1 MTDRWLN
8 YVLSVVVTFGL
19 IGVAIYNQPRD
30 RQERAEFLDQELREI
45 DDDPPQEVE
54 RDPIELRQREDGVAA
69 DDEPEAEAQ
78 QEEEERLGSFGVSAS
93 HPVAVDVGMQV
104 LEAGGNAV
112 DAAVAVAFALG
123 VAEPFGSGIGGGG
136 AMLVQAPDAEPRYFD
151 YREIAPTSG
160 EPPTSDIGVPGF
172 VAGMAHVN
180 DELGTVELAELIEF
194 AARIAED
201 GFTVDAYLHE
211 RTRDAGHRMPIHLLP
226 RLFPDGQA
234 LPTGE
239 TLRQPEYAEALRL
252 IQSEG
257 PEVMY
262 EGQLAEA
269 IVEAVSG
276 LEMEDFAAYEV
287 VEVEP
292 SRGTFA
298 GFELLSGGA
307 PVAGPAVIQLLQIA
321 EALGVAELDLQEADG
336 FHVMAQAWRLANA
349 DRVDHVGDPTIEDV
363 DLDELLAVDRSS
375 QLAGTIPMDGF
386 VPIDEDGEQASLET
400 DTTHVVVVDRD
411 GTMVSMTNT
420 LSNFFGSGLPV
431 SGFFLNDQLKNFSA
445 EPDSIN
451 FPAPLKRPR
460 SFITPTIVLEDG
472 KPVLGIGTPGGR
484 RIPNIMAQVL
494 VRWAAHGEGLE
505 AAVLAPRF
513 HLERQTLEV
522 EESPGNGVAGELTS
536 RGYEVTTFV
545 PTTEYYGGVQALIV
559 DWDSRTIDGVED
571 TRREGTWDA
580 GE

>member
-505 AAVLAPRF
+505 DAVLAPRF

-559 DWDSRTIDGVED
+559 DWDARTIDGVED

>member
-30 RQERAEFLDQELREI
+30 RQERAEFLDQELLEI
-45 DDDPPQEVE
+45 DDEPPEDVE
-54 RDPIELRQREDGVAA
+54 RDAIELRQREDLVAA
-69 DDEPEAEAQ
+69 DDEPGAEAQ
-78 QEEEERLGSFGVSAS
+78 EEEEERLGSFGVSAS
-93 HPVAVDVGMQV
+93 HPAAVDVGMQV

-112 DAAVAVAFALG
+112 DAAVAVAFTLG

-172 VAGMAHVN
+172 VAGMAYVN
-180 DELGTVELAELIEF
+180 DELGSVELAELIEF

-201 GFTVDAYLHE
+201 GFTVDDYLHE

-234 LPTGE
+234 LPAGE

-252 IQSEG
+252 IQAEG

-269 IVEAVSG
+269 IVAAVSG

-298 GFELLSGGA
+298 GYEILSGGA

-321 EALGVAELDLQEADG
+321 EALGVADLDLQEADG
-336 FHVMAQAWRLANA
+336 FHAMAQAWRLANA
-349 DRVDHVGDPTIEDV
+349 DRVENIGDPTIDDV
-363 DLDELLAVDRSS
+363 DLDQLLSPTRSA
-375 QLAGTIPMDGF
+375 QLAEAIPADGF
-386 VPIDEDGEQASLET
+386 VPIDEDDEQASLET

-420 LSNFFGSGLPV
+420 LSNFYGSGLPV

-460 SFITPTIVLEDG
+460 SFITPTIVLQDD

-505 AAVLAPRF
+505 DAVLAPRF
-513 HLERQTLEV
+513 HLERRSLEV
-522 EESPGNGVAGELTS
+522 EESPGNGVVGELTS

>member
-1 MTDRWLN
+1 
-8 YVLSVVVTFGL
+8 
-19 IGVAIYNQPRD
+19 
-30 RQERAEFLDQELREI
+30 
-45 DDDPPQEVE
+45 
-54 RDPIELRQREDGVAA
+54 
-69 DDEPEAEAQ
+69 
-78 QEEEERLGSFGVSAS
+78 
-93 HPVAVDVGMQV
+93 
-104 LEAGGNAV
+104 
-112 DAAVAVAFALG
+112 
-123 VAEPFGSGIGGGG
+123 
-136 AMLVQAPDAEPRYFD
+136 
-151 YREIAPTSG
+151 
-160 EPPTSDIGVPGF
+160 
-172 VAGMAHVN
+172 
-180 DELGTVELAELIEF
+180 
-194 AARIAED
+194 
-201 GFTVDAYLHE
+201 
-211 RTRDAGHRMPIHLLP
+211 
-226 RLFPDGQA
+226 
-234 LPTGE
+234 
-239 TLRQPEYAEALRL
+239 
-252 IQSEG
+252 
-257 PEVMY
+257 
-262 EGQLAEA
+262 
-269 IVEAVSG
+269 
-276 LEMEDFAAYEV
+276 
-287 VEVEP
+287 
-292 SRGTFA
+292 
-298 GFELLSGGA
+298 
-307 PVAGPAVIQLLQIA
+307 
-321 EALGVAELDLQEADG
+321 
-336 FHVMAQAWRLANA
+336 
-349 DRVDHVGDPTIEDV
+349 
-363 DLDELLAVDRSS
+363 
-375 QLAGTIPMDGF
+375 MDGF

-505 AAVLAPRF
+505 DAVLAPRF

-559 DWDSRTIDGVED
+559 DWDARTIDGVED